1 MDGVHP
7 GQPVHAG
14 RCWRGTELQA
24 AGVSLPHVREQLAT
38 EPLPLTDLAIA
49 CVLSGLG
56 HVVMRLQVR
65 LQP

>member
-1 MDGVHP
+1 MLVAVG
-7 GQPVHAG
+7 AALS
-14 RCWRGTELQA
+14 LQA
-24 AGVSLPHVREQLAT
+24 ADVSLPHVRDLLGT

-49 CVLSGLG
+49 CVLSGFG